1 MATLSN
7 TYFSEE
13 FINSL
18 FNNPTITSELIVS
31 KIHDCDLN
39 FILNGICYIKDD
51 ALVINYKFFKHF
63 ASTKTYDI
71 IQQYLINNID
81 AILSKYVTFTV
92 YLNMKSLTISQ
103 LDKHRN
109 FLNQLSFVFK
119 ERYPDTLLKCYV
131 YDAPFVFSQLYNII
145 SIFVDKET
153 LKKIQI
159 IK

>member
-1 MATLSN
+1 MTTISN
-7 TYFSEE
+7 TIFSED

-18 FNNPTITSELIVS
+18 FNKSTNTSELIVS
-31 KIHDCDLN
+31 KINDCDLN
-39 FILNGICYIKDD
+39 FILNGICYIIDD

-81 AILSKYVTFTV
+81 TILRKYVTFTV

-103 LDKHRN
+103 IDKHRN
-109 FLNQLSFVFK
+109 YLNQISSVLK
-119 ERYPDTLLKCYV
+119 ARYPDTLLKCYV

-145 SIFVDKET
+145 SMFLDKET

-159 IK
+159 VK

>member
-1 MATLSN
+1 MTTISN
-7 TYFSEE
+7 TNFSEE

-18 FNNPTITSELIVS
+18 FDKSTNTSELIIS
-31 KIHDCDLN
+31 KIHACDIN

-51 ALVINYKFFKHF
+51 ALVIDYNFFKHF

-71 IQQYLINNID
+71 IQHYFINNID
-81 AILSKYVTFTV
+81 IILTKYDTFTV

-103 LDKHRN
+103 IDKHRN
-109 FLNQLSFVFK
+109 YLNHISLVLK

-145 SIFVDKET
+145 SMFLDRET

-159 IK
+159 VK

>member
-1 MATLSN
+1 MATISN
-7 TYFSEE
+7 TNFSEE

-18 FNNPTITSELIVS
+18 FNKSTNTSELIIS
-31 KIHDCDLN
+31 KIHACDLN

-51 ALVINYKFFKHF
+51 ALVIDYKFFKHF
-63 ASTKTYDI
+63 ASIKTYDI
-71 IQQYLINNID
+71 IQQYFINNIET
-81 AILSKYVTFTV
+81 ILSKFVTFTV

-109 FLNQLSFVFK
+109 FLTQISSVLK
-119 ERYPDTLLKCYV
+119 ARYPDTLSKCYV

-153 LKKIQI
+153 LCKIQI
-159 IK
+159 VK